1 MMRKLFKKQD
11 SATTAAFWV
20 SPIVPGVVLP
30 FLDLLSWQSS
40 HLGYALLGILAC
52 YILSLAIGM
61 LVGLPMFLLF
71 SRLRLFSWWGSMLA
85 GFLSGD
91 IIVAVVGA
99 LSNLEVRALLIY
111 GALGAATGLT
121 FWAVAVLGP
130 DANASAASDWVKSSR
145 KRRE

>member
-1 MMRKLFKKQD
+1 
-11 SATTAAFWV
+11 
-20 SPIVPGVVLP
+20 
-30 FLDLLSWQSS
+30 
-40 HLGYALLGILAC
+40 
-52 YILSLAIGM
+52 
-61 LVGLPMFLLF
+61 
-71 SRLRLFSWWGSMLA
+71 MLA